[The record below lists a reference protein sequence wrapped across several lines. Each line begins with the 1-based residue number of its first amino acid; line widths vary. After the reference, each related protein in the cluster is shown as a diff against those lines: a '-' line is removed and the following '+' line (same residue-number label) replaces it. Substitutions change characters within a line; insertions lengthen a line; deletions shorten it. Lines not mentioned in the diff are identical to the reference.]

1 VQGGPSASATADFR
15 SCLPIEPAMTASSTH
30 IDPLPLLPV
39 PNITLINTIRSLL
52 YSAHSSLCA
61 YPLDFTPTRPPIPQ
75 LRTRGSK
82 TLNHKAQCSVCGAG
96 YQYSSS
102 CMPTITL
109 YKSWHR
115 ANYLCSLRTN
125 ASPVYLVLFISAT
138 YFLNRP
144 CVYCSLLLFI
154 LVVALFDFHTPW
166 FDPPL
171 APDTAEL
178 ALNGTI
184 VETAGVLAQA
194 ANHTAQAIVRNAV
207 EGVRGRMGQVS
218 GGKEYEWVKGL
229 LGKKEWKI
237 QCLDVLIRV

>member
-1 VQGGPSASATADFR
+1 MFCLRSWIPVLFFLYVCDHAVQIAACAD
-15 SCLPIEPAMTASSTH
+15 
-30 IDPLPLLPV
+30 
-39 PNITLINTIRSLL
+39 
-52 YSAHSSLCA
+52 
-61 YPLDFTPTRPPIPQ
+61 Q
-75 LRTRGSK
+75 
-82 TLNHKAQCSVCGAG
+82 
-96 YQYSSS
+96 
-102 CMPTITL
+102 
-109 YKSWHR
+109 
-115 ANYLCSLRTN
+115 LCSLRTN

-178 ALNGTI
+178 ALNGTF

-194 ANHTAQAIVRNAV
+194 ANHTAQAIVKNAV
-207 EGVRGRMGQVS
+207 DGVRGRIGQTN
-218 GGKEYEWVKGL
+218 GAKEYEWVKGL

>member
-1 VQGGPSASATADFR
+1 
-15 SCLPIEPAMTASSTH
+15 
-30 IDPLPLLPV
+30 
-39 PNITLINTIRSLL
+39 
-52 YSAHSSLCA
+52 
-61 YPLDFTPTRPPIPQ
+61 
-75 LRTRGSK
+75 
-82 TLNHKAQCSVCGAG
+82 
-96 YQYSSS
+96 
-102 CMPTITL
+102 
-109 YKSWHR
+109 
-115 ANYLCSLRTN
+115 
-125 ASPVYLVLFISAT
+125 VYLVLFISAT

-171 APDTAEL
+171 APNTAEL

-194 ANHTAQAIVRNAV
+194 ANHTAQAIVKNAV
-207 EGVRGRMGQVS
+207 DSVRGRMGQAS
-218 GGKEYEWVKGL
+218 SGKEYEWVKGL